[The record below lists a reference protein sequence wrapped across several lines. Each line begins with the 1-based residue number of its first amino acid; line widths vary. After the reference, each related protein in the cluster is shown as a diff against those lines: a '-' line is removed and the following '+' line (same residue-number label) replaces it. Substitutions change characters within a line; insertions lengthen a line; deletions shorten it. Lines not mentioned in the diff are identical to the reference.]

1 VEGRRAG
8 QEAALMPAEALEEKL
23 ERLPAAPGVYLMK
36 DSRGEVIYVGKAVNL
51 RSRVRSYFGRSSDTR
66 AFIPFLESWL
76 ADLDTVV
83 VTNEKEAL
91 LLENELI
98 KRYQPRFNVLLKDDK
113 NFICLR
119 LDPAA
124 EWPRLEV
131 VRRFK
136 RDGAMYFGP
145 YASASSIRE
154 TLRII
159 NRYFQLRTCSDHVLH
174 HRRRPCLL
182 HQIGRCPAPCVY
194 DVSRTEYAESVR
206 EVALFLEGKGGELI
220 DALRTRMKGA
230 AQELRF
236 EQAAR
241 LRDQLYAIER
251 SLERQKIAT
260 TETIDQDVFGS
271 HREAD
276 RLVVYVLY
284 VRQGRLNGGQSF
296 PFTGQEF
303 PDEELLGSFVNL
315 YYGEDNVLPDEV
327 LLPLRPEGGLEP
339 LAELL
344 TEKRG
349 RRVRVLVP
357 QRGEKLRL
365 VEMSAANARQAL
377 LDQRRSRDELEAV
390 LERLRERLHLS
401 RVPRRMECFDISHF
415 QGATIVA
422 SQVAMT
428 EGELDRSRYRRFR
441 IKSVHAQ
448 DDFAS
453 MYEVVS
459 RRLRRG
465 REATDLPDLLVI
477 DGGKGQL
484 ASARAAM
491 KDLGVSIDVVGLAKS
506 REIDS
511 DDRAAVSARSPE
523 RVFIPEKKDPIVLP
537 QNSPELFLLMRI
549 RDEAHRFAITYQQ
562 KLMRRRNFRSVLE
575 DIPGVGEG
583 RKKALLRA
591 FGSLKRIR
599 EASIEELAAE
609 AGLGTTLAERI
620 HAHLHAPESELRR
633 EVAEGQVDED
643 AVREASLEDAAT
655 DGERGVEP
663 EGSA

>member
-1 VEGRRAG
+1 
-8 QEAALMPAEALEEKL
+8 MPSAVLDEKL
-23 ERLPAAPGVYLMK
+23 DRLPPAPGVYLMK
-36 DSRGEVIYVGKAVNL
+36 DARGEVIYVGKAVNL

-76 ADLDTVV
+76 ADVDTVV
-83 VTNEKEAL
+83 VSNEKEAL

-119 LDPAA
+119 LDPAG

-174 HRRRPCLL
+174 HRKRPCLL

-194 DVSRTEYAESVR
+194 DVSREEYAESVR
-206 EVALFLEGKGGELI
+206 EVALFLEGKGGELL
-220 DALRTRMKGA
+220 DALRTRMKA
-230 AQELRF
+230 AAEGLRF

-260 TETIDQDVFGS
+260 TEAIDQDVFGY

-284 VRQGRLNGGQSF
+284 IRQGRLNGGQSF

-327 LLPLRPEGGLEP
+327 LLPLRPEGGVDP

-349 RRVRVLVP
+349 RRVRVIVP

-390 LERLRERLHLS
+390 LERLRDRLHLS
-401 RVPRRMECFDISHF
+401 RMPRRMECFDISHF
-415 QGATIVA
+415 QGSSIVA

-428 EGELDRSRYRRFR
+428 DGELDRSRYRRFR
-441 IKSVHAQ
+441 IKSVQAQ

-465 REATDLPDLLVI
+465 QEAGDLPDLLVI

-491 KDLGVSIDVVGLAKS
+491 KDAGVTIDVVGLAKS
-506 REIDS
+506 RELDS
-511 DDRAAVSARSPE
+511 DDRAGVAARTPE
-523 RVFIPEKKDPIVLP
+523 RVFVPEKKDPIVLP
-537 QNSPELFLLMRI
+537 QNSPELFLLVRV

-562 KLMRRRNFRSVLE
+562 KLMRRRNFKSVLE

-599 EASIEELAAE
+599 ETSIEELAAQ

-633 EVAEGQVDED
+633 EVAEGQVDAD
-643 AVREASLEDAAT
+643 AVREASLEDAAA
-655 DGERGVEP
+655 DQPGPPR
-663 EGSA
+663 

>member
-1 VEGRRAG
+1 MRAL
-8 QEAALMPAEALEEKL
+8 QEKL
-23 ERLPAAPGVYLMK
+23 ERLPTEPGVYLMK
-36 DSRGEVIYVGKAVNL
+36 DAKGEVIYVGKAVNL
-51 RSRVRSYFGRSSDTR
+51 RSRVKSYFGRSSDTR
-66 AFIPFLESWL
+66 AFIPFLESVL
-76 ADLDTVV
+76 RDVETVV
-83 VTNEKEAL
+83 VSNEKEAL

-98 KRYQPRFNVLLKDDK
+98 KRHQPRFNVLLKDDK

-119 LDPAA
+119 LDPTG

-194 DVSRTEYAESVR
+194 DVSREEYAQSVQ
-206 EVALFLEGKGGELI
+206 EVALFLEGRGRELV
-220 DALRTRMKGA
+220 DLLSFRMKA
-230 AQELRF
+230 AAEGLRF

-241 LRDQLYAIER
+241 LRDQLLAIER

-260 TETIDQDVFGS
+260 TEPIDQDVFGY

-284 VRQGRLNGGQSF
+284 VRQGRLNGGQAF

-303 PDEELLGSFVNL
+303 PDQELVASFVNL
-315 YYGEDNVLPDEV
+315 YYDQDNVLPDEV
-327 LLPLRPEGGLEP
+327 LLPLRPEDGVQTLQ
-339 LAELL
+339 ELL
-344 TEKRG
+344 TERRG

-377 LDQRRSRDELEAV
+377 LDQRRSKDELEAV
-390 LERLRERLHLS
+390 LERLRDRLHLAA
-401 RVPRRMECFDISHF
+401 VPRRMECFDISHF
-415 QGATIVA
+415 QGASIVA

-441 IKSVHAQ
+441 IKSVQSQ

-453 MYEVVS
+453 MHEVVI
-459 RRLRRG
+459 RRLKRG
-465 REATDLPDLLVI
+465 MAAGDLPDLLVL

-491 KDLGVSIDVVGLAKS
+491 RDLGVQLDAVGLAKS
-506 REIDS
+506 RDLEA
-511 DDRAAVSARSPE
+511 DDQAEATARSPE
-523 RVFIPEKKDPIVLP
+523 RVFLPDRKDPVVLP
-537 QNSPELFLLMRI
+537 QNSPELFLLVRL

-599 EASIEELAAE
+599 EASIEELASE
-609 AGLGTTLAERI
+609 AGVGTTLAERI
-620 HAHLHAPESELRR
+620 HAHLHASDSELRR
-633 EVAEGQVDED
+633 EVAEGQVDGD
-643 AVREASLEDAAT
+643 AVREASLEDAAAIESPP
-655 DGERGVEP
+655 DG
-663 EGSA
+663 AA

>member
-1 VEGRRAG
+1 
-8 QEAALMPAEALEEKL
+8 MPSAALEEKL
-23 ERLPAAPGVYLMK
+23 ERLPTAPGVYLMK
-36 DSRGEVIYVGKAVNL
+36 DAGGEVIYVGKAVNL

-66 AFIPFLESWL
+66 AFIPFLESVL
-76 ADLDTVV
+76 ADVDTVV
-83 VTNEKEAL
+83 VSNEKEAL

-98 KRYQPRFNVLLKDDK
+98 KRHQPRFNVLLKDDK

-119 LDPAA
+119 LDPSG

-174 HRRRPCLL
+174 HRKRPCLL

-194 DVSRTEYAESVR
+194 DVSRAEYAESVR

-220 DALRTRMKGA
+220 EALRARMKAA
-230 AQELRF
+230 AQALRF

-241 LRDQLYAIER
+241 LRDQLFAIER

-260 TETIDQDVFGS
+260 TEPIDQDVFGY

-276 RLVVYVLY
+276 RLVIYVLY
-284 VRQGRLNGGQSF
+284 VRQGRLNGGQAF

-327 LLPLRPEGGLEP
+327 LLPLRPEGGPEP

-377 LDQRRSRDELEAV
+377 LDQRRSRDELEKV
-390 LERLRERLHLS
+390 LERLKDRLNLTS
-401 RVPRRMECFDISHF
+401 LPRRMECFDISHF
-415 QGATIVA
+415 QGSSIVA

-428 EGELDRSRYRRFR
+428 EGELDRARYRRFR
-441 IKSVHAQ
+441 IKSVQAQ

-465 REATDLPDLLVI
+465 LEGADLPDLLVI
-477 DGGKGQL
+477 DGGKGQ
-484 ASARAAM
+484 
-491 KDLGVSIDVVGLAKS
+491 
-506 REIDS
+506 
-511 DDRAAVSARSPE
+511 
-523 RVFIPEKKDPIVLP
+523 
-537 QNSPELFLLMRI
+537 
-549 RDEAHRFAITYQQ
+549 
-562 KLMRRRNFRSVLE
+562 
-575 DIPGVGEG
+575 
-583 RKKALLRA
+583 
-591 FGSLKRIR
+591 
-599 EASIEELAAE
+599 
-609 AGLGTTLAERI
+609 
-620 HAHLHAPESELRR
+620 
-633 EVAEGQVDED
+633 
-643 AVREASLEDAAT
+643 
-655 DGERGVEP
+655 
-663 EGSA
+663 